1 MSNWR
6 ILNAEPENY
15 SAQALEVLQSAG
27 TVEMKAL
34 DRDSLLSAV
43 QNVDALIVRL
53 KFQIDEPVFLAAPRL
68 KALVSATTGLDH
80 IDLDCAERRGVKV
93 LSLRGETE
101 FLRSIPATAELTW
114 GLLLA
119 LLRNIPSAFRSVQD
133 GHWQRDRF
141 KGHDLAGKRL
151 GVLGLGRIG
160 SMVARYGLAF
170 GMRVMAYDLHPAKW
184 VDGVRK
190 MESMAALL
198 KESDVLSIHV
208 PLNPQTR
215 HLIGKAELDLLPAG
229 AVLVNTAR
237 GDILDEQ
244 ALLEALESGRLSG
257 AALDVLSNE
266 RSEALSGSPLI
277 EYARRRTNLILT
289 PHIGGAT
296 YESMAATEVFMAEK
310 LVRYL
315 KTLEQTR

>member
-1 MSNWR
+1 
-6 ILNAEPENY
+6 
-15 SAQALEVLQSAG
+15 
-27 TVEMKAL
+27 
-34 DRDSLLSAV
+34 
-43 QNVDALIVRL
+43 
-53 KFQIDEPVFLAAPRL
+53 
-68 KALVSATTGLDH
+68 
-80 IDLDCAERRGVKV
+80 
-93 LSLRGETE
+93 
-101 FLRSIPATAELTW
+101 
-114 GLLLA
+114 
-119 LLRNIPSAFRSVQD
+119 
-133 GHWQRDRF
+133 
-141 KGHDLAGKRL
+141 
-151 GVLGLGRIG
+151 
-160 SMVARYGLAF
+160 
-170 GMRVMAYDLHPAKW
+170 MAYDLHPAKW